1 MDSQNEKIIKLFHQ
15 QQGYIRTSDIQAA
28 GIHNTQL
35 DPLLEEGQI
44 IKLKQGL
51 YKLTDWETEDELED
65 IVHIVPNGVVCLL
78 SAWNFYELSNYV
90 PPVYHMALEKNEK
103 VAIPTYPPIQLY
115 YWTQKYWELGITS
128 VKIGHTEVKI
138 YDKEKCVCDA
148 IRYRNKLGKE
158 VEKEVLENYLKLPDR
173 NIDLLFR
180 YAKELRVNTKL
191 SQYLELLL

>member
-1 MDSQNEKIIKLFHQ
+1 MKNQKEKIIELFHQ
-15 QQGYIRTSDIQAA
+15 QQGYIRTSDILAA

-35 DPLLEEGQI
+35 EPLLKEGWI

-51 YKLTDWETEDELED
+51 YKLADWETEDELEE
-65 IVHIVPNGVVCLL
+65 VVRIVPNGIVCLL
-78 SAWNFYELSNYV
+78 SAWNYYELSNYV
-90 PPVYHMALEKNEK
+90 PPEYHLAIEKNEK
-103 VAIPTYPPIQLY
+103 VTLPTYPPIQLY

-128 VKIGHTEVKI
+128 VKIGHTAVKI
-138 YDKEKCVCDA
+138 YNKEKCVCDS

-180 YAKELRVNTKL
+180 YAKELRVKTKL
-191 SQYLELLL
+191 TQYLELLL